1 MVAALKLT
9 SLLSIAALASF
20 NQAVASLNFKFIL
33 PGPAGSNLFRLII
46 LAALLPVFGT
56 GCGTFIAHRMTQAP
70 NKYPGWLAPSAR
82 VVLAF
87 NQKLLSNAPAQY
99 ADVGPPAARL
109 HYRIVEPANYQLK
122 VSSTNWVEH
131 GEDRYR
137 FTFRAEVPRTNAWS
151 AKPRGTVFLLHGY
164 GLAEFSMVP
173 WAWQLAQ
180 NGWRCVLVDL
190 RGHGKSTGKSIY
202 YGLKESPDMSQ
213 LLDQLTKQGRVASPV
228 AVIGESYGAALALRW
243 KTMDPRVGGV
253 VAIAPYVVL
262 SNAVLNI
269 CHDFAPLLP
278 KVFIRA
284 GLKQLPTVL
293 NVPSIDLDTTT
304 VLARHPVTALFV
316 AGTEDNVVPPAD
328 VRRLFGEAAP
338 GSQLIV
344 VPAIHETVP
353 YDFSDLTPTV
363 LAWLKTNKAT
373 DK

>member
-1 MVAALKLT
+1 MVAALKST

-20 NQAVASLNFKFIL
+20 NQAVASLNFKLIP

-109 HYRIVEPANYQLK
+109 HYRIVEPADYQLR

-131 GEDRYR
+131 GEARYR

-180 NGWRCVLVDL
+180 NGWSCVLVDL
-190 RGHGKSTGKSIY
+190 RGHGQSTGKMIY
-202 YGLKESPDMSQ
+202 YGLTESADMSQ
-213 LLDQLTKQGRVASPV
+213 LLDQLLKNGQVAAPV

-243 KTMDPRVGGV
+243 KTMDPRVGSV

-262 SNAVLNI
+262 SNAVMNI

-284 GLKQLPTVL
+284 GLKQLPAVL
-293 NVPSIDLDTTT
+293 SVPSIDLDTAT
-304 VLARHPVTALFV
+304 VLTRHPVTALFV
-316 AGTEDNVVPPAD
+316 AGTEDDVVPPAD
-328 VRRLFGEAAP
+328 VRRLYGEAAL

-344 VPAIHETVP
+344 VPATHETVP
-353 YDFSDLTPTV
+353 YDFSDLIPTV
-363 LAWLKTNKAT
+363 KAWLKANEAI